1 MRLAAVNWGSVP
13 DWIAGVGSVMAM
25 LLAISGLLY
34 EMHKRRLSEAE
45 AAAERRAAEANQAR
59 LVSVAV
65 RVRGEGHRT
74 ELTLRNDSAAPI
86 RTMAPILYWAGA
98 GGAWRI
104 PKLSNGTPL
113 AVLGPH
119 ESATLL
125 AEVATGESGPPVPA
139 AVRAA
144 VAFTD
149 AEGRRWLCMTEAAS
163 PVAVLDCTDGRALLS
178 AVDAT

>member
-13 DWIAGVGSVMAM
+13 DWIAGIGSVIAT
-25 LLAISGLLY
+25 LLAVSGLLY
-34 EMHKRRLSEAE
+34 EMHKRRLAEAE

-59 LVSVAV
+59 LVSVEV
-65 RVRGEGHRT
+65 RARGDGHRA

-86 RTMAPILYWAGA
+86 RTVTPVLYWADA
-98 GGAWRI
+98 GGTWKI
-104 PKLSNGTPL
+104 PRLSNGTPQ

-119 ESATLL
+119 ESATSL
-125 AEVATGESGPPVPA
+125 AEVATGEPGPPGPA

-149 AEGRRWLCMTEAAS
+149 AEGRRWLCITDAAS
-163 PVAVLDCTDGRALLS
+163 PVPVLDRTDGRALLS
-178 AVDAT
+178 AVDAA

>member
-34 EMHKRRLSEAE
+34 EMHKRRLSDAE

-59 LVSVAV
+59 LVSVEV
-65 RVRGEGHRT
+65 RVRGEGHRA
-74 ELTLRNDSAAPI
+74 ELGLRNDSAAPI
-86 RTMAPILYWAGA
+86 RTMAPILYWADA

-125 AEVATGESGPPVPA
+125 AEVATGESGPPGPT

-149 AEGRRWLCMTEAAS
+149 AEGRRWLCTTEAAS
-163 PVAVLDCTDGRALLS
+163 PVAVLDSTDGRALLT